1 MGWWILFWLLIGLLV
16 AAGLFLLFRLAVWLL
31 FKLGKWNR
39 DGGAPGLPPIRFGPT
54 SHFAHKAISSG
65 A

>member
-39 DGGAPGLPPIRFGPT
+39 D
-54 SHFAHKAISSG
+54 
-65 A
+65 